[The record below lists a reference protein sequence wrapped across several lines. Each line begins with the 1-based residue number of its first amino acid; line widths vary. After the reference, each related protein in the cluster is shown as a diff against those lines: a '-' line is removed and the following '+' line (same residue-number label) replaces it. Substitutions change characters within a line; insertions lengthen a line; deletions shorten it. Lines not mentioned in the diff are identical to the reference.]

1 MPSGRFLP
9 SFLPYDTTPR
19 AGGFVEG
26 RFLTGIRP
34 QEYFFHCMAGR
45 EVREGG
51 GEGEGG
57 RGGEEGG
64 GKGGRGER
72 GERGGREGGEGR
84 GGRQEWRQ
92 GRERREEG
100 GEEGEGGGNGG
111 RGVSF
116 EAISL
121 PVWQGLVDTA
131 VKTSRSGYLQR
142 CLIKH
147 LEGITV
153 NYDLS
158 VSTTDYNACTL
169 HTCT

>member
-1 MPSGRFLP
+1 
-9 SFLPYDTTPR
+9 
-19 AGGFVEG
+19 
-26 RFLTGIRP
+26 
-34 QEYFFHCMAGR
+34 MAGR

-51 GEGEGG
+51 GEVEGG

-72 GERGGREGGEGR
+72 GGRGGREGGEGR

-116 EAISL
+116 EAVSL
-121 PVWQGLVDTA
+121 PVRQGLVDTA

-158 VSTTDYNACTL
+158 VSTTDYK
-169 HTCT
+169 HVPYIHVPS